1 MAWGIPYALLLVFG
15 AVPLILFLHSLKPKG
30 FKVSTTTLFLWE
42 RVLKQRPLATRLG
55 WLFKKN
61 LLLMLQILA
70 ACLLIAAL
78 ADPSLLHFGAA
89 SGDVIVVVD
98 LSASM
103 KARGPSGTRFEAA
116 RKEFLSLVDGL
127 ASDQKMMVIGAG
139 TQTRLVVPFT
149 EDKRRLREA
158 GRNMAATDVS
168 GRVKE
173 AILFAHAFLKR
184 GSPDQ
189 VVVISD
195 GAFAGAEE
203 FGRQSGHL
211 RFIKV
216 DGGIDNVSIVGFEAR
231 RHAERPSQYEIMVH
245 LKNFTAKAIR
255 APLTLTLG
263 EKTLLRESI
272 DIEPDGRRILVYP
285 LEGTLAGTLVARLE
299 VDDDFATDNRAYL
312 AVSNGPPV
320 RLLYVGPG
328 NPFLSNLL
336 RFFPN
341 VQVTAIQ
348 RFEPDAPHPESSYDL
363 VIFDRVPVPA
373 LKQGNYILINTLA
386 PNLPLQIQG
395 KDRNPRIVA
404 PLAKHPITDGL
415 ALADLHVREALR
427 VVVTGDGVVLARSP
441 QSPLLFA
448 LERSRL
454 RLLFI
459 AFDLTASD
467 LPLRVAFPV
476 LFHNVIEW
484 FQPQRVEFPAHNVQ
498 AGTPFALHLPA
509 ADSELE
515 VITPVGK
522 REQLKVVTSPFV
534 FADTFEAGLYTYK
547 SPSKQG
553 RFAVNL
559 FDEAESQ
566 IASRWAMS
574 VASAGQ
580 GRSESARAT
589 AAGFFLWP
597 LLLVAVFI
605 LLGLELFLA
614 FRTGISPFPILVR
627 GVALAALTV
636 ALINPKIFKT
646 TNALDVVVGVDLS
659 RSVGQ
664 EGREKA
670 REVLEAASRV
680 QDPETRTGLLAF
692 GRLPE
697 WEFLPQRNFPVG
709 DFASR
714 LDREE
719 TDIQAALQAALAQ
732 TGEERQSKI
741 LLLSDGNENRGE
753 TARMIPVLRSQG
765 AQVWT
770 LPVSLSRGK
779 NEIYLSDLT
788 LPRRVD
794 SAEGFEVKGKIES
807 LRDAPARIKLLRDG
821 LLAREQEIQLRA
833 GTNQVDFRDSLKERG
848 SHTYELLIESRDDTL
863 PENNLLQG
871 VVEVQGPPR
880 VLLLSGQKEGQ
891 RFLARVLQIQG
902 YAVVESAPETNAL
915 ALPELSSFDLLILDN
930 VPAFQLSHAKMENI
944 EKYVRD
950 LGGGLL
956 VIGGSQSYGAGGY
969 YRTPLERVLPV
980 DMRPPARLDLPHVA
994 LLFVLDKSGS
1004 MGAGPEGSTKLD
1016 LAKAAAIAAADV
1028 MNPTDQVGILS
1039 FDAAWD
1045 WTLPF
1050 RPVGKGEWISERLA
1064 SVQSDGGTDLFKAM
1078 LEGHRGMASKQAAIK
1093 HMIVLSD
1100 GLTDKADFQG
1110 LVQRMA
1116 RDGITVSTVSVGN
1129 DADVKL
1135 MADIAKHGKGR
1146 GYVALDPRTIPQIFT
1161 AETLLISRD
1170 LLVEKLIT
1178 PSVVAPVGPLKGI
1191 AQSNLPSLRGYVL
1204 TYPKPRADLLM
1215 KADKDPLLV
1224 SWRYG
1229 LGKVMAF
1236 TSDLSGRWGKD
1247 WVAWPGFPQWGSQ
1260 LARDTLRKFLETR
1273 NRMDFQP
1280 DGEAVKVVADFVSRD
1295 GDFLNHLKL
1304 KANITAPNRATEENA
1319 FRQTAPGRY
1328 EAKFTPS
1335 QRGIHFVT
1343 LYAETKADELPLPVA
1358 TVPYVAPYPKE
1369 YRELKPNLGLLSRLA
1384 EETGGEM
1391 LDPDKI
1397 EEGVKRLY
1405 TPTPEKGRRGQE
1417 TWWPLAGLG
1426 LFLFLAD
1433 LVLRSWPRKTIP
1445 Q

>member
-1 MAWGIPYALLLVFG
+1 MLWGIPYALLLVFG

-30 FKVSTTTLFLWE
+30 FKVDTTTLFLWE
-42 RVLKQRPLATRLG
+42 RVLKQRPLASRLG
-55 WLFKKN
+55 WLFRKN

-78 ADPSLLHFGAA
+78 ADPSLLHFGTA
-89 SGDVIVVVD
+89 SGDMVVVID

-103 KARGPSGTRFEAA
+103 KAKGPAGTRFEAA
-116 RKEFLSLVDGL
+116 RKEFLSLVDRL
-127 ASDQKMMVIGAG
+127 ASGQKMMVIGAG
-139 TQTRLVVPFT
+139 TQTRLMVPFT

-158 GRNMAATDVS
+158 GRDMAVTDGS
-168 GRVKE
+168 GRVRD

-195 GAFAGAEE
+195 GAFVGAEE
-203 FGRQSGHL
+203 FARQAGHL

-216 DGGIDNVSIVGFEAR
+216 EGGIDNVGIVGFEVR
-231 RHAERPSQYEIMVH
+231 RYVERPSHYEIMVH
-245 LKNFTAKAIR
+245 LKNFTTKAIR

-263 EKTLLRESI
+263 ENTVLQESI

-285 LEGTLAGTLVARLE
+285 LEGTLAGTLVARLDT
-299 VDDDFATDNRAYL
+299 DDDFATDNQAYL
-312 AVSNGPPV
+312 AVSDGAPV

-328 NPFLSNLL
+328 NPFLSSLL

-341 VQVTAIQ
+341 VQLTAVQ
-348 RFEPDAPHPESSYDL
+348 RLETDAAHVDGQYDL

-395 KDRNPRIVA
+395 KDRNPRIVT
-404 PLAKHPITDGL
+404 PLAKHPITEGL
-415 ALADLHVREALR
+415 SLADLQVRETLR
-427 VVVTGDGVVLARSP
+427 VGVIGDGVVLARSS

-448 LERSRL
+448 LERGKL

-484 FQPQRVEFPAHNVQ
+484 LQPRRLEFPAHNVQ
-498 AGTPFALHLPA
+498 TGAPFALHVPA
-509 ADSELE
+509 ADSDLE
-515 VITPVGK
+515 VITPTG
-522 REQLKVVTSPFV
+522 RRQQLRAGSSPVVFT
-534 FADTFEAGLYTYK
+534 DTFEAGLYTYK
-547 SPSKQG
+547 STGKQG
-553 RFAVNL
+553 RFAANL
-559 FDEAESQ
+559 FDEDESQ
-566 IASRWAMS
+566 IASRWN
-574 VASAGQ
+574 V
-580 GRSESARAT
+580 T
-589 AAGFFLWP
+589 AANAGPVGSERTEPMTAGFSLWP
-597 LLLVAVFI
+597 LLLAGVFI

-614 FRTGISPFPILVR
+614 FRTGISYVPILVR
-627 GVALAALTV
+627 GVALAVLALG
-636 ALINPKIFKT
+636 LINPKIFKT

-664 EGREKA
+664 EGSEKA
-670 REVLEAASRV
+670 REVLEAASRIK
-680 QDPETRTGLLAF
+680 DPETRTGLMAF

-697 WEFLPQRNFPVG
+697 WEFLPRRNFPIT

-732 TGEERQSKI
+732 TGEGRQSRI

-753 TARMIPVLRSQG
+753 TTRMVPVLRSQG

-770 LPVSLSRGK
+770 LPVSLSRGR

-807 LRDAPARIKLLRDG
+807 LRDASGRIKLLRDG
-821 LLAREQEIQLRA
+821 VLVREQEIQLRA
-833 GTNQVDFRDSLKERG
+833 GTNQVDFRESLKERG
-848 SHTYELLIESRDDTL
+848 SHTYELLVESRDDTL
-863 PENNLLQG
+863 AENNLLQG

-880 VLLLSGQKEGQ
+880 VLLVSGQKEGQ
-891 RFLARVLQIQG
+891 RFLSRVLQIQG
-902 YAVVESAPETNAL
+902 YSVVESAPEANAMT
-915 ALPELSSFDLLILDN
+915 LPQLSSFDLLILDN

-969 YRTPLERVLPV
+969 YRTPLERILPV

-1004 MGAGPEGSTKLD
+1004 MGAGPEGSTKLE

-1045 WTLPF
+1045 WSLPF
-1050 RPVGKGEWISERLA
+1050 RPVGKGEWISEGLA
-1064 SVQSDGGTDLFKAM
+1064 SLQSDGGTDLFKAM
-1078 LEGHRGMASKQAAIK
+1078 VEAHRGMATKQAAIK
-1093 HMIVLSD
+1093 HVIVLSD

-1135 MADIAKHGKGR
+1135 MADIAKEGKGR

-1161 AETLLISRD
+1161 TETLLISRD

-1178 PSVVAPVGPLKGI
+1178 PSVVASIGPLKGI

-1215 KADKDPLLV
+1215 KVDKDPLLV

-1236 TSDLSGRWGKD
+1236 TSDLSGRWGKE
-1247 WVAWPGFPQWGSQ
+1247 WVAWQGFPQWSSQ
-1260 LARDTLRKFLETR
+1260 LARDTLRKFLETK
-1273 NRMDFQP
+1273 NRTDFQP
-1280 DGEAVKVVADFVSRD
+1280 DGEAVKVVADFVSGD
-1295 GDFLNHLKL
+1295 GNFLNQLKL
-1304 KANITAPNRATEENA
+1304 KANITAPNRATEENI
-1319 FRQTAPGRY
+1319 FQQTAPGRY

-1335 QRGIHFVT
+1335 QRGIYFLT
-1343 LYAETKADELPLPVA
+1343 LYAENKAGEAPLPVA

-1384 EETGGEM
+1384 EQTGGEM
-1391 LDPDKI
+1391 LDPEKI

-1405 TPTPEKGRRGQE
+1405 TPTPGKSRRGQD
-1417 TWWPLAGLG
+1417 TWWPLAGIG

-1433 LVLRSWPRKTIP
+1433 LVMRSWPRKTVA